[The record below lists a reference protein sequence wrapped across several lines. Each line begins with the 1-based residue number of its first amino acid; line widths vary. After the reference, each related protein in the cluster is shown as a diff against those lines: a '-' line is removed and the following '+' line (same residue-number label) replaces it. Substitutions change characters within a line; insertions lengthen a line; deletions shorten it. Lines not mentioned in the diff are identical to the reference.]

1 MPSFNPRNP
10 MPLTTES
17 SYQQGERKWDELSY
31 SQRGWWIHQHR
42 AYLRRDSDAS
52 FDLSASGTDIGIEIK
67 ASDSDLS
74 SPYRKSRNAI
84 VRLYSEL
91 VVAPA
96 HEEDE
101 LIRLSWHYY
110 YLHLKNS
117 ALMARFYTQAVEK
130 FFALHPYAKGEE
142 GAKLLEPFQETLNM
156 AMAMAMNLESA
167 DRLRIAHARI
177 NQMAR
182 IGLRLGVDDASV
194 GMWLDLLDVH
204 LMKTQTIEYEGAEKK
219 YENAVGLMFRKGGH
233 DAQDRD
239 LFRDAVDLV
248 AKTACHYLGGLP
260 PNEAVKKALGVYN
273 RVVENGLVL
282 ATGNGGQN
290 VRCAS
295 GVRRRKMM

>member
-1 MPSFNPRNP
+1 MS
-10 MPLTTES
+10 LTTES
-17 SYQQGERKWDELSY
+17 SYQQGERKWDALSF
-31 SQRGWWIHQHR
+31 SERGWWVHFHR
-42 AYLRRDSDAS
+42 GYLRRDIDAS

-96 HEEDE
+96 HEEGE

-110 YLHLKNS
+110 YLRLKNS

-142 GAKLLEPFQETLNM
+142 GAKLLEPFQETLNIAMEM
-156 AMAMAMNLESA
+156 AVNLESA
-167 DRLRIAHARI
+167 DRLQIAHARI
-177 NQMAR
+177 NQIAR
-182 IGLRLGVDDASV
+182 IRLRLGVDDASL
-194 GMWLDLLDVH
+194 GMWIGLWDLY
-204 LMKTQTIEYEGAEKK
+204 LMKTQTIQYEGAEKK
-219 YENAVGLMFRKGGH
+219 YEGAVQSMFRKAGH
-233 DAQDRD
+233 DAEDEG
-239 LFRDAVDLV
+239 LFRDAAELV
-248 AKTACHYLGGLP
+248 LKTASHYLGALP